1 MCGIAGKVHT
11 DRARP
16 VEGSLLRRMTAAL
29 AHRGPDDEQFYVE
42 NGVGLGI
49 RRLAIIDLQGG
60 RQPMTNEAKSLWVVF
75 NGEIYNFP
83 ELRKRLLAAGH
94 VLSTRS
100 DTEVI
105 LHLYED
111 LGIGCL
117 AELRGM
123 FAIALW
129 DAPRQRLV
137 LARDRLGKKPL
148 VYASLPEGLAFASEL
163 GALLADPSVRRE
175 IDPEALDAYL
185 RCQSIPSPWTIYT
198 GVRKL
203 PPGHVLTWE
212 KGAARVERYWSLRF
226 SPKTAAPA
234 SEIRRR
240 IRDLLDE
247 SVRLRLESDVPL
259 GVLLSGGI
267 DSTAVAALVA
277 RHLGRPVQTFSVG
290 FEEAGYSEL
299 PQARQMAARI
309 GALHHEA
316 VVKLDVAEVLP
327 LLLRHYGEP
336 FADKSAV
343 PTYWVTRMAGRVLK
357 VALSG
362 DGGDE
367 AFAGYPRYL
376 PSQMHLLTG
385 WIPAA
390 ARRRW
395 AEPLLRGALSP
406 WSGPLR
412 GRLSRRWLEALAP
425 PAKSVLFPE
434 FFPGHRL
441 ASLYRD
447 GIRRAADPVW
457 EEEILRRW
465 RGLPADLDDLDA
477 ALALD
482 YGLYLPETLLVKM
495 DIASMANSL
504 EVRSPFLDHVLLEY
518 AATIPGGLKV
528 AGGIGKAVLRD
539 AVKDLLPPEILHG
552 PKRGFSA
559 PVAAWLRGPLRAYA
573 EDLLLARP
581 RGLPE
586 FFRPEAVRA
595 LWEAHQAGRENHA
608 MRLWT
613 LLVFEVWFR
622 TWMDGGG
629 TGDSHV
635 A

>member
-11 DRARP
+11 DRRRP

-29 AHRGPDDEQFYVE
+29 AHRGPDDEQFYIE

-60 RQPMTNEAKSLWVVF
+60 RQPMTNEDKSLWVVF
-75 NGEIYNFP
+75 NGEIYNFR

-105 LHLYED
+105 LHLYEE
-111 LGIGCL
+111 LGIACL
-117 AELRGM
+117 EQLRGM

-129 DAPRQRLV
+129 DAPRERLV

-148 VYASLPEGLAFASEL
+148 VYASLPEGLAFASEM
-163 GALLADPSVRRE
+163 GALLADPLVRRE

-185 RCQSIPSPWTIYT
+185 RCQSIPSPRTIYT

-203 PPGHVLTWE
+203 PPGHVLVWE

-226 SPKTAAPA
+226 SPKTDAPA
-234 SEIRRR
+234 PVIRRR
-240 IRDLLDE
+240 IRNLLDE

-277 RHLGRPVQTFSVG
+277 RHLDRPVQTFSVG

-309 GALHHEA
+309 GAEHHEA

-327 LLLRHYGEP
+327 LLARHYGEP

-343 PTYWVTRMAGRVLK
+343 PTYCVTRMAGQALK

-376 PSQMHLLTG
+376 PGTMPLLAG
-385 WIPAA
+385 WRPA

-395 AEPLLRGALSP
+395 AEPVLRGALSLE
-406 WSGPLR
+406 SGRLR
-412 GRLSRRWLEALAP
+412 GRLFRRWLEALAP
-425 PAKSVLFPE
+425 PAKSLLFPE
-434 FFPGHRL
+434 FFPGYRL
-441 ASLYRD
+441 ASLYRE
-447 GIRRAADPVW
+447 GIRRAVDAAW
-457 EEEILRRW
+457 GEEILRRW
-465 RGLPADLDDLDA
+465 RGLPAEMDDLDA
-477 ALALD
+477 ALHLD
-482 YGLYLPETLLVKM
+482 YGLYLPETLLAKL

-539 AVKDLLPPEILHG
+539 AVADLLPPEILHG

-559 PVAAWLRGPLRAYA
+559 PVGAWLRGPLRTYA
-573 EDLLLARP
+573 EELLLRSP

-586 FFRPEAVRA
+586 FFRPEAVRS
-595 LWEAHQAGRENHA
+595 LWEGHQAGRENHA
-608 MRLWT
+608 MRLWA

-622 TWMDGGG
+622 TWMDGSGTDGG
-629 TGDSHV
+629 HV

>member
-1 MCGIAGKVHT
+1 
-11 DRARP
+11 

-60 RQPMTNEAKSLWVVF
+60 RQPMTNEDKSLWVVF

-83 ELRKRLLAAGH
+83 ELRRRLLAAGH

-129 DAPRQRLV
+129 DAPRERLV

-148 VYASLPEGLAFASEL
+148 VYAGLPEGLAFASEL

-185 RCQSIPSPWTIYT
+185 RCQSIPSPRTIYT

-203 PPGHVLTWE
+203 PPAHALVWE
-212 KGAARVERYWSLRF
+212 KGAARVEKYWSFRF
-226 SPKTAAPA
+226 GPKTAAPA
-234 SEIRRR
+234 PEIRER

-277 RHLGRPVQTFSVG
+277 RHLDRPVQTFSVG
-290 FEEAGYSEL
+290 FEETGVSEL
-299 PQARQMAARI
+299 PEARRMAARI

-327 LLLRHYGEP
+327 LLARHYGEP

-343 PTYWVTRMAGRVLK
+343 PTYCVTRMAGRALK
-357 VALSG
+357 VVLSG

-390 ARRRW
+390 ARRRL
-395 AEPLLRGALSP
+395 AEPALRGALSLR
-406 WSGPLR
+406 SGRLR
-412 GRLSRRWLEALAP
+412 GRLFRRWLEAMAP
-425 PAKSVLFPE
+425 PAKSLLFPE
-434 FFPGHRL
+434 FFPGYRL
-441 ASLYRD
+441 ASLYHER
-447 GIRRAADPVW
+447 IRRAVDAAWD
-457 EEEILRRW
+457 EEILRRW

-482 YGLYLPETLLVKM
+482 YGLYLPETLLAKM

-539 AVKDLLPPEILHG
+539 AVADLLPPEILHG

-559 PVAAWLRGPLRAYA
+559 PVGAWLRGPLRTYA
-573 EDLLLARP
+573 EDLLLLGP

-595 LWEAHQAGRENHA
+595 LWEAHQAGRKNHA